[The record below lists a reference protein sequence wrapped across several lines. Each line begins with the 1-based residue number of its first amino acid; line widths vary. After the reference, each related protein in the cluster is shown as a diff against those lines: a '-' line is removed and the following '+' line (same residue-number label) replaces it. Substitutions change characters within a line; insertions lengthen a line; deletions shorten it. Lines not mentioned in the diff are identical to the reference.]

1 MVKRLWYEKGKL
13 LRLNINK
20 KRWDRQTDR
29 QCRGLSNYFRWEI
42 KYIIEADGS
51 LSEEKIYIFI
61 TELSINLA
69 YTLHIVSPF
78 ISQANSETGNYCI
91 LHFYK
96 KSDVIFISFLLP
108 TFSNRFTVSPFLF
121 SSLSLSFH

>member
-61 TELSINLA
+61 TELSINLV
-69 YTLHIVSPF
+69 YT
-78 ISQANSETGNYCI
+78 YCI
-91 LHFYK
+91 SIYITSKFRNWQ
-96 KSDVIFISFLLP
+96 LL
-108 TFSNRFTVSPFLF
+108 
-121 SSLSLSFH
+121 